1 MIHAV
6 SDSVGYAS
14 LPRGCEIPILYYKK
28 PLYLN
33 IGQLLSTPF
42 KLPAIQAKSRNLSLI
57 RESFVARF
65 I

>member
-28 PLYLN
+28 PLYTYMY
-33 IGQLLSTPF
+33 IGQLFSTPF
-42 KLPAIQAKSRNLSLI
+42 KLPAIQAKSRNFKRKLCS
-57 RESFVARF
+57 
-65 I
+65 